1 VKRVPEKL
9 FQVTNVIR
17 TVART
22 RSGDFVDVYEIEFIT
37 PSGTKSS
44 VQIPVDDFSPE
55 VAKAVITEEAKKIEE
70 VYRL

>member
-1 VKRVPEKL
+1 M
-9 FQVTNVIR
+9 
-17 TVART
+17 T
-22 RSGDFVDVYEIEFIT
+22 RRGEFVDVYEIEFIT